1 MHYFSVTG
9 GEAMTV
15 SALNQFI
22 AGIFEDTDL
31 LRNVTVRGEISNF
44 KHHSSGH
51 MYFSIK
57 DENSL
62 IRAVMFKSAAS
73 TLQFKPTDGMK
84 VIFKGSVSVYPRD
97 GQYQLYVRSMIPDGI
112 GALYEAYEKLK
123 KKLEVEGL
131 FSPEKKRA
139 LPRFPKCIG
148 IITSATGAA
157 VRDMINVISR
167 RYPLCE
173 ILLCP
178 AEVQG
183 QNAPQSLRNALKILQ
198 KNGSADLI
206 IIGRGGGSIEDLWA
220 FNDEAL
226 VREVAS
232 CLVPIISAVGHETD
246 FTLCDFAADLRAPT
260 PSAAAELAVPD
271 IKDINEWLI
280 SLTTRFNYAIKDKIR
295 SAKREVDFYATRSC
309 FLRPMTIIAPLH
321 LNLSKI
327 QAQIKHAF
335 ENKINSKNAELA
347 TLAAKVDSLSPLRI
361 LARGY
366 AITTN
371 ESETRI
377 SSVNQLKAG
386 DKISLTY
393 ADGSAYA
400 TIEEINN
407 D

>member
-1 MHYFSVTG
+1 MHYFSATG

-15 SALNQFI
+15 TALNQFI

-62 IRAVMFKSAAS
+62 IRAVMFRSAAS
-73 TLQFKPTDGMK
+73 TLQFKPADGMK
-84 VIFKGSVSVYPRD
+84 IIFKGSVSVYPRD
-97 GQYQLYVRSMIPDGI
+97 GQYQLYVRSMVPDGI

-123 KKLEVEGL
+123 KKLEEEGL
-131 FSPEKKRA
+131 FSPKKKRP
-139 LPRFPKCIG
+139 LPRFPKSIG
-148 IITSATGAA
+148 IITSPTGAA
-157 VRDMINVISR
+157 VRDMINVLSR

-183 QNAPQSLRNALKILQ
+183 KEAPLSLRKALHFVQQ
-198 KNGSADLI
+198 KEKVDVI

-226 VREVAS
+226 VREVAN
-232 CLVPIISAVGHETD
+232 CTVPIISAVGHETD

-271 IKDINEWLI
+271 IKDIQDAFASLEIRFSLI
-280 SLTTRFNYAIKDKIR
+280 IADKLR
-295 SAKREVDFYATRSC
+295 TARREVDYFAGRSC
-309 FLRPMTIIAPLH
+309 YVRPMTITAPLQ
-321 LNLSKI
+321 LSLSKLKE
-327 QAQIKHAF
+327 QIMYTY
-335 ENKINSKNAELA
+335 ESVINLKKSELA
-347 TLAAKVDSLSPLRI
+347 TLTVKLDALSPLHI

-366 AITTN
+366 TITTKEN
-371 ESETRI
+371 DARVN
-377 SSVNQLKAG
+377 SVKDLQKG
-386 DKISLTY
+386 DNIILTF
-393 ADGSAYA
+393 ADGHARAS
-400 TIEEINN
+400 IKELNN

>member
-112 GALYEAYEKLK
+112 GALYEAYERLK
-123 KKLEVEGL
+123 KQLEAEGL
-131 FSPEKKRA
+131 FAPEKKRP

-157 VRDMINVISR
+157 VRDMINVLTR
-167 RYPLCE
+167 RYPLCK

-183 QNAPQSLRNALKILQ
+183 QDAPRSLRNALRILQ

-295 SAKREVDFYATRSC
+295 SAKREVDFYANRSC
-309 FLRPMTIIAPLH
+309 FLRPMTITAPLQ
-321 LNLSKI
+321 LLLSKML
-327 QAQIKHAF
+327 AQIKHAY
-335 ENKINSKNAELA
+335 ENKVNTKKSDLA
-347 TLAAKVDSLSPLRI
+347 TWAAKVDSLSPLRI

-386 DKISLTY
+386 DKINLTY

>member
-1 MHYFSVTG
+1 
-9 GEAMTV
+9 MTV

-62 IRAVMFKSAAS
+62 IRAVMFRSAAS
-73 TLQFKPTDGMK
+73 SLQFKPADGMK
-84 VIFKGSVSVYPRD
+84 VIFKGTVSVYPRD

-112 GALYEAYEKLK
+112 GALYEAYERLK
-123 KKLEVEGL
+123 KQLEAEGL
-131 FSPEKKRA
+131 FAPEKKRP

-157 VRDMINVISR
+157 VRDMINVLTR

-183 QNAPQSLRNALKILQ
+183 KDAPISLRKALKTLQ
-198 KNGSADLI
+198 ENGQADLI

-232 CLVPIISAVGHETD
+232 CSVPIISAVGHETD

-271 IKDINEWLI
+271 VKDVSEGLI
-280 SLTTRFNYAIKDKIR
+280 SLKMRFTRAINDKIR
-295 SAKREVDFYATRSC
+295 TAKREVDLFANRSC
-309 FLRPMTIIAPLH
+309 FLRPMTITAPLQ
-321 LNLSKI
+321 LNLSKM

-335 ENKINSKNAELA
+335 ENKINSKKAELA
-347 TLAAKVDSLSPLRI
+347 TLATKVDTLSPLRI

-366 AITTN
+366 TITTN
-371 ESETRI
+371 ESKTRI
-377 SSVNQLKAG
+377 SSVNHLQIG
-386 DKISLTY
+386 DKINLTY

-400 TIEEINN
+400 VVEEINN

>member
-1 MHYFSVTG
+1 
-9 GEAMTV
+9 MTV

-62 IRAVMFKSAAS
+62 IRAVMFRSAAS
-73 TLQFKPTDGMK
+73 SLQFKPADGMK
-84 VIFKGSVSVYPRD
+84 VIFKGTVSVYPRD

-112 GALYEAYEKLK
+112 GALYEAYERLK
-123 KKLEVEGL
+123 KQLEAEGL
-131 FSPEKKRA
+131 FAPEKKRP

-157 VRDMINVISR
+157 VRDMINVLTR

-183 QNAPQSLRNALKILQ
+183 KDAPISLRKALKTLQ
-198 KNGSADLI
+198 EKSRADLI

-226 VREVAS
+226 VRDVAS
-232 CLVPIISAVGHETD
+232 CSVPIISAVGHETD

-271 IKDINEWLI
+271 VKDVSEGLI
-280 SLTTRFNYAIKDKIR
+280 SLKMRFTRAINDKIR
-295 SAKREVDFYATRSC
+295 AAKREVDLFANRSC

-347 TLAAKVDSLSPLRI
+347 TLATKVDTLSPLRI

-366 AITTN
+366 TITTN
-371 ESETRI
+371 ESKTRI
-377 SSVNQLKAG
+377 SSANQLQIG
-386 DKISLTY
+386 DKINLTY

-400 TIEEINN
+400 VVEEINN

>member
-1 MHYFSVTG
+1 
-9 GEAMTV
+9 MTV
-15 SALNQFI
+15 TALNQFI

-62 IRAVMFKSAAS
+62 IRAVMFRSAAS
-73 TLQFKPTDGMK
+73 TLQFRPADGMK
-84 VIFKGSVSVYPRD
+84 VVFKGSVSVYPRD
-97 GQYQLYVRSMIPDGI
+97 GQYQLYVRSMTPDGI

-123 KKLEVEGL
+123 KKLEAEGL
-131 FSPEKKRA
+131 FDQDKKRP

-148 IITSATGAA
+148 LITSATGAA
-157 VRDMINVISR
+157 VRDMINVLSR

-183 QNAPQSLRNALKILQ
+183 KEAPQSLRRALHRLQ
-198 KNGSADLI
+198 QKSPVELI

-226 VREVAS
+226 VRDVAS
-232 CLVPIISAVGHETD
+232 CRVPIISAVGHETD

-271 IKDINEWLI
+271 AKELQDALLSCDMRLRRTIKGKL
-280 SLTTRFNYAIKDKIR
+280 R
-295 SAKREVDFYATRSC
+295 SAQKEIDYFANRNC
-309 FLRPMTIIAPLH
+309 FIRPFTITAAMQLK
-321 LNLSKI
+321 LSQL
-327 QAQIKHAF
+327 QAQLKHAY
-335 ENKINSKNAELA
+335 ENAIAVKKSELA
-347 TLAAKVDSLSPLRI
+347 ALTAKAEALSPLRI
-361 LARGY
+361 LSRGY
-366 AITTN
+366 TIITN
-371 ESETRI
+371 ENETRVN
-377 SSVNQLKAG
+377 SV
-386 DKISLTY
+386 DKIEKGERVTLTFT
-393 ADGSAYA
+393 DGKARAY
-400 TIEEINN
+400 IEEKSHE
-407 D
+407 